1 MPKYVVEGVDGC
13 EPIKFLNCLFF
24 FLGYFSNEEAWVVV
38 FFLLSVY
45 VPCSKIDPNFCKVN
59 PSAIRFFL
67 SQWISIF
74 SFIFNL
80 NVSILGQKTPTTTFS
95 LPLSFLSLIQ
105 IGSAWFSRKS
115 YSLLFSNCFFNLI
128 FLKNKL
134 IHIIHSSLMFLF
146 VWFGSKPIFFFIK
159 LQEETKI
166 KLDVDSK
173 YTLEEEGI

>member
-80 NVSILGQKTPTTTFS
+80 NVSILGQKTPTTIS
-95 LPLSFLSLIQ
+95 HFL
-105 IGSAWFSRKS
+105 
-115 YSLLFSNCFFNLI
+115 
-128 FLKNKL
+128 
-134 IHIIHSSLMFLF
+134 
-146 VWFGSKPIFFFIK
+146 
-159 LQEETKI
+159 
-166 KLDVDSK
+166 
-173 YTLEEEGI
+173 